1 MARVRWISCVL
12 LAVAIGLGLPA
23 LAAPADYSR
32 LTVEP
37 GKTSIYIGNVTI
49 TMTPFRR
56 DQGVFAADYRAKVF
70 PYFFANEHGWLRVE
84 FSEEQLAR
92 LERGERVPFSGQAE
106 NSEKEPRR
114 IEGHATPDAP
124 GAKHGKIKVRVFV
137 TKKIELIFNTTYR
150 FE

>member
-1 MARVRWISCVL
+1 MMV
-12 LAVAIGLGLPA
+12 A
-23 LAAPADYSR
+23 LAWATAAPVRAADFEH

-37 GKTSIYIGNVTI
+37 GKTSIYIGTVTI

-56 DQGVFAADYRAKVF
+56 DQGVYAADYRAKVF
-70 PYFFANEHGWLRVE
+70 PYFFANEHGWLKVD
-84 FSEEQLAR
+84 FNDEQLAR
-92 LERGERVPFSGQAE
+92 LARGERVPFTGRAE
-106 NSEKEPRR
+106 NSEKEPRHV
-114 IEGHATPDAP
+114 EGHATPDAP